1 MSLFLIASLGS
12 LHSSFRCVCL
22 ERDTSILER
31 RYFTVISTVCH
42 LTRFR
47 QNCHPVGEFFSS
59 LLPLLAYFVD
69 KFHFLCLRQI
79 DGGTFMLL
87 FVTCLYICQVNTGR

>member
-12 LHSSFRCVCL
+12 LHSSICCVCL

-59 LLPLLAYFVD
+59 LLPLLAYFLINFIFFVYD
-69 KFHFLCLRQI
+69 NLMEELLCYY
-79 DGGTFMLL
+79 LL
-87 FVTCLYICQVNTGR
+87 LVYIFAK

>member
-47 QNCHPVGEFFSS
+47 QNCHPVGEFFSF
-59 LLPLLAYFVD
+59 LLPLFVYFLINFIFFVYD
-69 KFHFLCLRQI
+69 KLMEELLCYY
-79 DGGTFMLL
+79 LL
-87 FVTCLYICQVNTGR
+87 LVYIFAK